1 MPPRYGP
8 WQKDGRIMPKALV
21 VDDSRTMRRILAG
34 ILEGVG
40 YRVWQAGHGLEGLE
54 AIERERADGPFDL
67 ILADWNMPEMNG
79 LDFIK
84 ALRKDPGNRG
94 IAVMMVTTETQV
106 EQMVKALAAGASEYL
121 MKPFTKDMIEDKLR
135 MLGLIP

>member
-1 MPPRYGP
+1 
-8 WQKDGRIMPKALV
+8 
-21 VDDSRTMRRILAG
+21 MRRILAN
-34 ILEGVG
+34 ILEGLG
-40 YRVWQAGHGLEGLE
+40 YRVCQAGHGLEGLAE
-54 AIERERADGPFDL
+54 IEKESADGPFDL

-84 ALRKDPGNRG
+84 ALRKQPENRAV
-94 IAVMMVTTETQV
+94 AVMMVTTETQV

-121 MKPFTKDMIEDKLR
+121 MKPFTKEMIEDKLR

>member
-1 MPPRYGP
+1 
-8 WQKDGRIMPKALV
+8 MPKALV

-40 YRVWQAGHGLEGLE
+40 YRVCQAGHGLEGLE
-54 AIERERADGPFDL
+54 VIERERADGPFDV
-67 ILADWNMPEMNG
+67 ILADWNMPEMDG
-79 LDFIK
+79 LEFVR
-84 ALRKDPGNRG
+84 ALRKEPQNRT

-106 EQMVKALAAGASEYL
+106 EQMVKALAAGASEYV

-135 MLGLIP
+135 MLGLIR

>member
-1 MPPRYGP
+1 
-8 WQKDGRIMPKALV
+8 MPKALV
-21 VDDSRTMRRILAG
+21 VDDSRTMRRILTS
-34 ILEGVG
+34 ILEGLG
-40 YRVWQAGHGLEGLE
+40 YRVCQAGHGLEGLAE
-54 AIERERADGPFDL
+54 IEKESADGPFDL

-84 ALRKDPGNRG
+84 ALRKQPENRAV
-94 IAVMMVTTETQV
+94 AVMMVTTETQV

-121 MKPFTKDMIEDKLR
+121 MKPFTKEMIEDKLR

>member
-1 MPPRYGP
+1 
-8 WQKDGRIMPKALV
+8 MPKALV
-21 VDDSRTMRRILAG
+21 VDDSRTMRRILTG
-34 ILEGVG
+34 ILEGLG
-40 YRVWQAGHGLEGLE
+40 YRVCQAGHGLEGLE
-54 AIERERADGPFDL
+54 EIERERADGPFDL

-79 LDFIK
+79 LEFIK

-106 EQMVKALAAGASEYL
+106 EQMVAALAAGASEYL